1 METMKK
7 NGSVVSFLSLN
18 TFLWEEMVSI
28 QETRVEIEDGNMER
42 QIWKQ
47 RIDISVKSC
56 IRQIILICKVEIKA
70 FGKTFFCILHRM
82 SRKSRNRRL

>member
-70 FGKTFFCILHRM
+70 FGKTFFLHFTQNVQ
-82 SRKSRNRRL
+82 KK